1 MQYQLLRGKS
11 KQKANIKL
19 IVDNQLIFSK
29 LQKII
34 TFALGNKSEQV

>member
-19 IVDNQLIFSK
+19 IVGNQLIFRK